1 MRRITALIALLLAFT
16 LVAAACGGDD
26 DDSVVSGDDPQ
37 GLPVNDGDEPP
48 AEDPQNEPGDSDEP
62 IPVEPDN
69 GIGDGAQPLPD
80 EPLGAGP
87 YPIADLTVTYE
98 HPDAGTVEYQIVC
111 LGDTATLIGGADGVT
126 DQGACTRL
134 ADGAVQQRLVAGA
147 PADQIC
153 TEQYGGPDIAR
164 VVGTIDDQPVD
175 TTFDRANGCGI
186 DDWDRL
192 MAGVLANPLG
202 ITE

>member
-1 MRRITALIALLLAFT
+1 MRRISALIALLLAFT

-26 DDSVVSGDDPQ
+26 NDDSVVSGDDPQ

-48 AEDPQNEPGDSDEP
+48 VEDPQNEPGDGDDP

-111 LGDTATLIGGADGVT
+111 LGDTATLIGAADGVT

-134 ADGAVQQRLVAGA
+134 ADGAVQQRLVDG
-147 PADQIC
+147 PPTDQAC
-153 TEQYGGPDIAR
+153 TEQYGGPDVAR
-164 VVGTIDDQPVD
+164 VVGTLDDQPVD

-192 MAGVLANPLG
+192 MAGVLPTPVG
-202 ITE
+202 IS